1 MKTPVLTQEEGEI
14 VLQYDGKE
22 PEEDVIANTVAAVL
36 KERHRS
42 GTQDAIVSWANML
55 IYGDNLKVLKAL
67 GGFKSIKGEVRCCYI
82 DPPFATGRV
91 LNGVHGSRTERGVEA
106 AYHDTLRGAKFL
118 EFLRKRLILI
128 RELLADDGSIYVH
141 IDWKMSHYVRILM
154 DEVFGPEHFVNEITR
169 VKSNPKNFERPAFG
183 NVKDT
188 ILFYTKGDDYV
199 WNGSTEP
206 LTEDDI
212 VRLFPQV
219 DENGRRYTTNP
230 LHAPSETKSGPTG
243 QAWKVRGRELK
254 PPKGRHWR
262 YPPDQLTVLDNQGL
276 IEWSSTGNPRKRIYA
291 DDAKRRGKKRQDI
304 WKDFLDPAYPR
315 YPTEKNLDMLK
326 TIIEASSRPDDI
338 VLDAFCGS
346 GTTLVAAS
354 LLKRRWIGID
364 NSKVALRVAQE
375 RLREDVKAL
384 LYPIVV
390 YDSS

>member
-1 MKTPVLTQEEGEI
+1 MKTPILTQEEGEI
-14 VLQYDGKE
+14 VLSYEGKE
-22 PEEDVIANTVAAVL
+22 SEEDIIQKTVPAVL
-36 KERHRS
+36 KERHRTGQQES
-42 GTQDAIVSWANML
+42 IVPWTDML
-55 IYGDNLKVLKAL
+55 IHGNNLNVLKAL
-67 GGFKSIKGEVRCCYI
+67 EVFESIKGEIRCCYI

-91 LNGVHGSRTERGVEA
+91 LNGVHGSRTDRDAEA
-106 AYHDTLRGAKFL
+106 AYHDTLKGAAFL

-169 VKSNPKNFERPAFG
+169 LKSNPKNFERPAYG

-188 ILFYTKGDDYV
+188 ILFYSKGDDYL
-199 WNGSTEP
+199 WNGSSEP

-212 VRLFPQV
+212 ERLFPQT
-219 DENGRRYTTNP
+219 DKDGRRYTTNP

-243 QAWKVRGRELK
+243 QAWRVRGKELR

-262 YPPDQLTVLDNQGL
+262 YPPEQLTVLDNQGL

-291 DDAKRRGKKRQDI
+291 DDAMKRGKKRQDI

-326 TIIEASSRPDDI
+326 SIISASSGPNDI

-364 NSKVALRVAQE
+364 DSKVALRVAQE
-375 RLREDVKAL
+375 RLHEDVKEPAC
-384 LYPIVV
+384 PIAV
-390 YDSS
+390 YDAS